1 MSALPL
7 SGIKILDLTRV
18 LKQEGRGSTASAEQA
33 RTRRA
38 LVVGEVA
45 LSLVLMIAAALLL
58 RSFWSLAH
66 APLAFDATNVT
77 TVHTRLPYPN
87 DPNEDLYAT
96 AADEAPFVREVLRR
110 LKELPGVQ
118 EAAFTSSSAVPLDHR
133 EQNQWVLR
141 VLFEHRAAEQ
151 PAFVNGSMVTPEYF
165 HLLRIPLLS
174 GRLLTDADD
183 EHAAL
188 VAVVNKAMAEQFWP
202 NESPIGK
209 RIKLSP
215 RAPAW
220 TTIVGVL
227 ADARTE
233 ALERTSVPVIYA
245 SVYQRSTKHVAV
257 FLRGPVAANIE
268 DQVREIVQSLN
279 PALPVFGGAS
289 LGEIVRASLDA
300 RRFAMQMLA
309 AFALT
314 AVLLAGLGI
323 YGVISY
329 MVSERTHE
337 IGVRLALGA
346 QRADVARMVLRQGA
360 GLALAGAGVGLI
372 GALAVT
378 RAMLGILYGVSPAD
392 PLTFVA
398 VTALLIGIAFAAC
411 YVPARRAVRVDP
423 ITALRY

>member
-1 MSALPL
+1 
-7 SGIKILDLTRV
+7 
-18 LKQEGRGSTASAEQA
+18 
-33 RTRRA
+33 
-38 LVVGEVA
+38 
-45 LSLVLMIAAALLL
+45 MIAAALLL

-77 TVHTRLPYPN
+77 TVRTRLPYPN

-110 LKELPGVQ
+110 LKQLPGVQ

-183 EHAAL
+183 EHAPL

-202 NESPIGK
+202 NESAIGK

-337 IGVRLALGA
+337 IGVRLAVGA

>member
-1 MSALPL
+1 T
-7 SGIKILDLTRV
+7 I
-18 LKQEGRGSTASAEQA
+18 
-33 RTRRA
+33 RTR
-38 LVVGEVA
+38 
-45 LSLVLMIAAALLL
+45 
-58 RSFWSLAH
+58 F
-66 APLAFDATNVT
+66 
-77 TVHTRLPYPN
+77 PYPK
-87 DPNEDLYAT
+87 DPKEDLSAT
-96 AADEAPFVREVLRR
+96 AADAGPFVREVLRR
-110 LKELPGVQ
+110 LTQLPGVQ
-118 EAAFTSSSAVPLDHR
+118 ESAFTSSSAVPLDHR

-183 EHAAL
+183 EHAPL

-309 AFALT
+309 A
-314 AVLLAGLGI
+314 
-323 YGVISY
+323 
-329 MVSERTHE
+329 
-337 IGVRLALGA
+337 
-346 QRADVARMVLRQGA
+346 
-360 GLALAGAGVGLI
+360 
-372 GALAVT
+372 
-378 RAMLGILYGVSPAD
+378 
-392 PLTFVA
+392 
-398 VTALLIGIAFAAC
+398 
-411 YVPARRAVRVDP
+411 
-423 ITALRY
+423 